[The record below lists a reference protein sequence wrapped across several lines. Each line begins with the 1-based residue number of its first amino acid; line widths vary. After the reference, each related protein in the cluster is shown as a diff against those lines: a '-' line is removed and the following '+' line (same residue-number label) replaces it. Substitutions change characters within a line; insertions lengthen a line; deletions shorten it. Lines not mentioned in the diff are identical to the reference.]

1 MLLSKKVKLY
11 IVHVIIPLILG
22 VCIYVIFRNKNLR
35 FFNWFKKISIYD
47 YINTI
52 RLITNPYKG
61 FIPDWF
67 YNSLPD
73 GLWVYS
79 FTSFYLIIWDRE
91 IEKMKYWLLLP
102 LIFGC
107 LVELAQKAKIFE
119 GTYDP
124 IDLLFGVLAFIISIN
139 INKFKNETKIK
150 VC

>member
-1 MLLSKKVKLY
+1 VCQKTKSYL
-11 IVHVIIPLILG
+11 IHVVIPFFVG
-22 VCIYVIFRNKNLR
+22 GCIYVIFRNKNLR
-35 FFNWFKKISIYD
+35 FFNWFKKIGIYD

-107 LVELAQKAKIFE
+107 LVEFAQALEIFE

-124 IDLLFGVLAFIISIN
+124 KDLLFEVFAFIISIN
-139 INKFKNETKIK
+139 INKFKNEKK
-150 VC
+150 NENY